1 MLTRMTTDQVKE
13 VLDRVLTWPREAQ
26 EELVQSALEIE
37 RRRVGDDELTQND
50 WKTIEER
57 SRAARGGDIASD
69 QEVAA
74 VFDRYRRP

>member
-1 MLTRMTTDQVKE
+1 MLTRMTKDQVKE

-37 RRRVGDDELTQND
+37 RRRVGDDELTPND
-50 WKTIEER
+50 WKIVEER

-74 VFDRYRRP
+74 VFDRYRRT

>member
-1 MLTRMTTDQVKE
+1 MLTRMTKDQVKE

-50 WKTIEER
+50 WKIIEER
-57 SRAARGGDIASD
+57 SRAAHGGDIASD

-74 VFDRYRRP
+74 VFDRYRRT